1 VGEDMG
7 YNINI
12 LKKEDYKTSNW
23 SGGRT
28 TELLIFP
35 SEAFYS
41 ERNFKWRLSS
51 ATVEAEKSTFTSL
64 PGISRI
70 IMVLKGELLLE
81 HEGHHK
87 SLLKGFQQDSFNG
100 DWVTNSYGKVTDF
113 NLMMAEGCKG
123 TIEPITINAGKNL
136 ELILENKEA
145 DQLTEVFYLAEGEIQ
160 VLTKENTGFILLQGD
175 SICISAAFCE
185 EDIYLKLINNSK
197 EEVNLIRSTIYH

>member
-1 VGEDMG
+1 MG

-35 SEAFYS
+35 SEASYS

-51 ATVEAEKSTFTSL
+51 ATVEAEKSTFTGL

-70 IMVLKGELLLE
+70 ILVLKGELLLE

-87 SLLKGFQQDSFNG
+87 VLLKGFQQDCFKG

-113 NLMMAEGCKG
+113 NLMMSEGCKG
-123 TIEPITINAGKNL
+123 ILVPITIDAGKNL
-136 ELILENKEA
+136 KLKLENKEA
-145 DQLTEVFYLAEGEIQ
+145 DYLTEVFYLIEGEIQ
-160 VLTKENTGFILLQGD
+160 VFTEKSTTFVLLQGD
-175 SICISAAFCE
+175 SICINAAPFE
-185 EDIYLKLINNSK
+185 KDIYLNLTNSLNK
-197 EEVNLIRSTIYH
+197 EVKLIRSTICYC